1 MGDYAMAKILQWK
14 GLVDDGKRVAE
25 VRSSRA
31 RQLASDCR
39 AHGEHATHQAS
50 AAVEELLERRHWRSD
65 ELGGTVRA
73 TMQRALG
80 ALGLATKDDVSLQ
93 GALVTERVCSAV
105 EELGVL
111 ARPNDELHDAVC
123 AEVQRQ
129 VGALGLATKDDVSLQ
144 GALVTERVCS
154 AVEELGVLARP
165 NDELHD
171 AVCAEVQRQVG
182 ALGVAIKDDL
192 HALERRLTQT
202 ATRAS
207 SARRAAERGN
217 KVGDERAS
225 CEEAAGQD
233 AGSSDPTDGHPPST
247 LTTRPL

>member
-129 VGALGLATKDDVSLQ
+129 VGALG
-144 GALVTERVCS
+144 
-154 AVEELGVLARP
+154 
-165 NDELHD
+165 
-171 AVCAEVQRQVG
+171 
-182 ALGVAIKDDL
+182 VAIKDDL

-233 AGSSDPTDGHPPST
+233 AGSSDPTDGHSPST

>member
-1 MGDYAMAKILQWK
+1 MAKVLQWK

-25 VRSSRA
+25 VRSSQA

-39 AHGEHATHQAS
+39 AHGEHATHRAS
-50 AAVEELLERRHWRSD
+50 ASVEELLERRRWLSD
-65 ELGGTVRA
+65 ELGETARA

-93 GALVTERVCSAV
+93 GALVTERVCAAV

-111 ARPNDELHDAVC
+111 
-123 AEVQRQ
+123 
-129 VGALGLATKDDVSLQ
+129 T
-144 GALVTERVCS
+144 
-154 AVEELGVLARP
+154 RP

-225 CEEAAGQD
+225 REEAARQD